1 MKITT
6 RLWISAIS
14 SIGLVLGL
22 GLVTYLLDQRVE
34 RAIEE
39 SRAAAELSEAVSQLD
54 ILLFDFLLNPGER
67 TREQWQ
73 RRHGSIGELL
83 ARSREPNSAGQEA
96 VYRNL
101 RENHA
106 TLRAVFSQLISNHE
120 EQRLTG
126 RETRL
131 AREIRERLT
140 GQLLISSQEMA
151 SGAMQLAESSHEK
164 LEAAGRTDRWS
175 VMGFALVIGALL
187 AATSGVVIRSIVKP
201 IAKLRE
207 GTEII
212 GTGNLDYRISAD
224 AKDEIGD
231 LARAFDRMT
240 DQLRNSEQHVRNIL
254 DSLFDSLFTLV
265 GLMTPDGILTEANK
279 TALNVAGLKPEDVLG
294 KPFEEAYWWSYSEP
308 IKQQL
313 RQNIE
318 RTAQGEAVRYD
329 VVVRVGEDRFITI
342 DFSLQPLFD
351 ETGKVTGM
359 VPSAIDITER
369 MRIEEDLRTSELHLR
384 NILNSLFILVG
395 LMTPDGILTEANRTA
410 LDVAGLK
417 PEDVLGKPF
426 EETYWWSYSTPIMQ
440 QLRQNIERTAR
451 GEAVRYDVVVR
462 VGEDRF
468 ITIDFGLQPLFD
480 ETGRV
485 TGMVPSA
492 IDITERVRVEQ
503 KLREYRDRLEED
515 VADRTAELAVALEQ
529 AQESD
534 QLKSQLLS
542 TVSHELRT
550 PLTAIKGFST
560 AYWTT
565 KTK

>member
-67 TREQWQ
+67 AREQWQ

-120 EQRLTG
+120 EQRSTG

-151 SGAMQLAESSHEK
+151 SGAMQLAESSHKK

-187 AATSGVVIRSIVKP
+187 AATSGVVTRSIVKP

-254 DSLFDSLFTLV
+254 DSLFTLV

-279 TALNVAGLKPEDVLG
+279 TALNVAGLKPEEVLG
-294 KPFEEAYWWSYSEP
+294 KPFEEAYW
-308 IKQQL
+308 
-313 RQNIE
+313 
-318 RTAQGEAVRYD
+318 
-329 VVVRVGEDRFITI
+329 
-342 DFSLQPLFD
+342 
-351 ETGKVTGM
+351 
-359 VPSAIDITER
+359 
-369 MRIEEDLRTSELHLR
+369 
-384 NILNSLFILVG
+384 
-395 LMTPDGILTEANRTA
+395 
-410 LDVAGLK
+410 
-417 PEDVLGKPF
+417 
-426 EETYWWSYSTPIMQ
+426 
-440 QLRQNIERTAR
+440 
-451 GEAVRYDVVVR
+451 
-462 VGEDRF
+462 
-468 ITIDFGLQPLFD
+468 
-480 ETGRV
+480 
-485 TGMVPSA
+485 
-492 IDITERVRVEQ
+492 
-503 KLREYRDRLEED
+503 
-515 VADRTAELAVALEQ
+515 
-529 AQESD
+529 
-534 QLKSQLLS
+534 
-542 TVSHELRT
+542 
-550 PLTAIKGFST
+550 
-560 AYWTT
+560 
-565 KTK
+565 